1 MTGLNMKTFA
11 LLALFAS
18 AMWVSTGL
26 ICAAQ
31 TKAPVAR
38 AEADQ
43 DFYRWIDSEHGR
55 NASLSQ
61 LRQQCDKVQD
71 ADKHLSCS
79 VTVFA
84 RMLEAKA
91 ANQIPEYYLAI
102 KGRHGRE
109 IAANVHLKPLFS
121 TFGSKS
127 LAILAATGDFSVSG
141 SARHEVL
148 PLHSYADDNYI
159 AEQVL
164 PFIEVGAANGGS
176 ARFVL
181 DTGAPQTR
189 VNINT
194 AKRMGIKLLPDAFY
208 RYSTFYG
215 EKGLAARL
223 GVLRSLRVGTRE
235 FRNVLVFVSD
245 RENLLGLDLIGKL
258 GRLKITS
265 KTLELD
271 PPPARRCD
279 ALVAYS
285 RQDVNQRLVVA
296 AQLDRRATLAI
307 IDTGNVDYLTAA
319 SPGGQ
324 VNAAQALTPGSS
336 NVYTSDKKHFQRFN
350 GVLVM
355 QGNIMAVTYKYYPG
369 FTIPPSLMGGQ
380 YVPSILLGWRAF
392 KDFELNLDLD
402 SGRSC
407 LNRV

>member
-18 AMWVSTGL
+18 SLWVSTGL
-26 ICAAQ
+26 ISAAR
-31 TKAPVAR
+31 TTSVD
-38 AEADQ
+38 DQ
-43 DFYRWIDSEHGR
+43 DFYRWIDSEQGR
-55 NASLSQ
+55 SASLAQ
-61 LRQQCDKVQD
+61 LRQQCDKVLD
-71 ADKHLSCS
+71 PDRHLSCS

-102 KGRHGRE
+102 KDKHARA
-109 IAANVHLKPLFS
+109 IAADADLKPLFS

-127 LAILAATGDFSVSG
+127 LAILAATGDFSVNG
-141 SARHEVL
+141 LARHEVL
-148 PLHSYADDNYI
+148 PLHPYADNFYV
-159 AEQVL
+159 AEEVL
-164 PFIEVGAANGGS
+164 PFIDVGAANGAS

-189 VNINT
+189 VNIDT
-194 AKRMGIKLLPDAFY
+194 AKKMGIRLLPDAFY

-223 GVLRSLRVGTRE
+223 GILGSLKVGTRE

-245 RENLLGLDLIGKL
+245 RDNLLGLDLISKL

-265 KTLELD
+265 RTLELNS
-271 PPPARRCD
+271 PPATRCD
-279 ALVAYS
+279 ALTVVS
-285 RQDVNQRLVVA
+285 RQDLNQRLVVA
-296 AQLDRRATLAI
+296 AQLDRRATQAI
-307 IDTGNVDYLTAA
+307 IDTGNVDYLTAS
-319 SPGGQ
+319 SPGRQ
-324 VNAAQALTPGSS
+324 LSVVQALTPGSS
-336 NVYTSDKKHFQRFN
+336 NAYTGDKRHFQRFD

-355 QGNIMAVTYKYYPG
+355 QGNIMVVSYKYYPG
-369 FTIPPSLMGGQ
+369 FTIPPSLLGGQ

-392 KDFELNLDLD
+392 KDFELNLDLG

-407 LNRV
+407 LNKV

>member
-11 LLALFAS
+11 LPALFAS
-18 AMWVSTGL
+18 TLWISTGL
-26 ICAAQ
+26 LSAVPANV
-31 TKAPVAR
+31 PVT
-38 AEADQ
+38 DQ
-43 DFYRWIDSEHGR
+43 DFYQWLETGQGR
-55 NASLSQ
+55 DASLAQ
-61 LRQQCDKVQD
+61 LRQQCDKVLD

-79 VTVFA
+79 VTVLA

-102 KGRHGRE
+102 KGKHARA
-109 IAANVHLKPLFS
+109 IAADADLNALFS
-121 TFGSKS
+121 MFGSES
-127 LAILAATGDFSVSG
+127 LAILTKDGNFSVKG

-148 PLHSYADDNYI
+148 QLHPYPNDFYI
-159 AEQVL
+159 AEQAL
-164 PFIEVGAANGGS
+164 PFIEVGAANGVS

-189 VNINT
+189 VNIDT
-194 AKRMGIKLLPDAFY
+194 AKQMGIRLLPDAQY

-223 GVLRSLRVGTRE
+223 GILRSLKVGTRE

-245 RENLLGLDLIGKL
+245 RDNLLGLDLISKL
-258 GRLKITS
+258 GRLKITRS
-265 KTLELD
+265 ALELN
-271 PPPARRCD
+271 PAPVRRCD
-279 ALVAYS
+279 AFIAFS
-285 RQDVNQRLVVA
+285 RQDLNQRLVVA
-296 AQLDRRATLAI
+296 AQLDRRTTQAI

-319 SPGGQ
+319 SPGRQ
-324 VNAAQALTPGSS
+324 VNAVQALKPGSS
-336 NVYTSDKKHFQRFN
+336 NGYTGDNRHFQRFD

-355 QGNIMAVTYKYYPG
+355 QGNIMAVSYKYYPG
-369 FTIPPSLMGGQ
+369 FTIPPSLLDGQ

-407 LNRV
+407 FNKV